1 MFLADVV
8 AWFADPLNWQ
18 GTGGVPY
25 LLLQHLG
32 FTAASMGFATAI
44 AVPLGLWLGHTGRG
58 AVLAVQVSNIGRA
71 VPTLAVLVILV
82 LLPEPFGR
90 STTSALIAFTLFAIP
105 PMLTNT
111 YVGMRE
117 VDRGT
122 VDAAQGMGL
131 NPWQVLLRVE
141 LPLAIPLLMNGVRV
155 AAVQVFAT
163 VSIAAIAA
171 FGGLG
176 RIITR
181 ATGGVGGTDLAEL
194 VAGALIIAVLAV
206 ALDLVLAGV
215 TRLVDPLARARAHGS
230 RPGDPDDRADPDLR
244 PGATDPTRTTVPA
257 GVTAS

>member
-1 MFLADVV
+1 MFLADVL
-8 AWFADPLNWQ
+8 AWFADPGNWQ

-25 LLLQHLG
+25 LLVQHLG

-44 AVPLGLWLGHTGRG
+44 AVPLGLWIGHTGRG

-105 PMLTNT
+105 AMLTNT

-122 VDAAQGMGL
+122 VDAARGMGL
-131 NPWQVLLRVE
+131 TPWQVLLRVE
-141 LPLAIPLLMNGVRV
+141 LPLATPLIMNGVRV

-181 ATGGVGGTDLAEL
+181 ATGGVGGTDLAAL

-215 TRLVDPLARARAHGS
+215 TRLVDPLARARAHRGRSDDSDDSDDSDERAGS
-230 RPGDPDDRADPDLR
+230 
-244 PGATDPTRTTVPA
+244 TDPTGTTVPA

>member
-1 MFLADVV
+1 MSFVGDVL
-8 AWFADPLNWQ
+8 AWFADPSHWQ
-18 GTGGVPY
+18 GAAGVPQ
-25 LLLQHLG
+25 LFVEHVG
-32 FTAASMGFATAI
+32 FTAASMGIATAV

-58 AVLAVQVSNIGRA
+58 GVLAVQVSNIGRA

-90 STTSALIAFTLFAIP
+90 STTTALVAFTLFAIP

-117 VDRGT
+117 VDRDT
-122 VDAAQGMGL
+122 VDAARGMGMTGA
-131 NPWQVLLRVE
+131 QVLLRVE
-141 LPLAIPLLMNGVRV
+141 LPLATPLLMNGVRV

-176 RIITR
+176 RILTR

-206 ALDLVLAGV
+206 VLDLLLAV
-215 TRLVDPLARARAHGS
+215 ASRAVDPVGRARARG
-230 RPGDPDDRADPDLR
+230 RG
-244 PGATDPTRTTVPA
+244 GVPPA
-257 GVTAS
+257 EVDAEEPAAVT